1 MGQVCLLQRWGW
13 TTICAVS
20 LPLSGGNT
28 YLQDIYGEEI
38 CDLNTCVGFK
48 GMKSQDSDFP
58 GGPVVRTL
66 HIHCRGHGCDPWLG
80 NEDPHMPSVVAEK
93 SKKKKNS
100 QGSQVTLT
108 LGGHILTVRS
118 EGLL

>member
-13 TTICAVS
+13 TAICAVS

-66 HIHCRGHGCDPWLG
+66 HIHCRGMGVIPGWATKIPTCQVLWPK
-80 NEDPHMPSVVAEK
+80 NR
-93 SKKKKNS
+93 KKKKK
-100 QGSQVTLT
+100 
-108 LGGHILTVRS
+108 
-118 EGLL
+118 